1 MHHLADPLQH
11 KRLQPH
17 HGHVPF
23 MFEGEVLDHVRPGHR
38 QSQLEE
44 QDLLKLQTQKGK
56 VVGKNLSLYFMFFI
70 PVRKFCLCFGIWT
83 TLVIPDD
90 SGSGH
95 MKQFVGE

>member
-1 MHHLADPLQH
+1 
-11 KRLQPH
+11 
-17 HGHVPF
+17 
-23 MFEGEVLDHVRPGHR
+23 
-38 QSQLEE
+38 
-44 QDLLKLQTQKGK
+44 
-56 VVGKNLSLYFMFFI
+56 MFFI